1 MKQYDPESKK
11 YLDEEVITQKVA
23 KRKLCKGKREHDYVL
38 VLPDHVTYN
47 EDYKFNPELYYKI
60 MEEKREF
67 ALKQEQKLSK
77 AGIFPK
83 YGHSFFVESKTYM
96 CTVCKKQ
103 DWRR

>member
-11 YLDEEVITQKVA
+11 YLDEEVILQKVT
-23 KRKLCKGKREHDYVL
+23 KRKLCKGKKEHDYVL

-47 EDYKFNPELYYKI
+47 EDYKFNPEFYYKT
-60 MEEKREF
+60 MEETNRFEYE
-67 ALKQEQKLSK
+67 QEQKLVK
-77 AGIFPK
+77 AGMVMK
-83 YGHSFFVESKTYM
+83 YGRSFFVERKTYM